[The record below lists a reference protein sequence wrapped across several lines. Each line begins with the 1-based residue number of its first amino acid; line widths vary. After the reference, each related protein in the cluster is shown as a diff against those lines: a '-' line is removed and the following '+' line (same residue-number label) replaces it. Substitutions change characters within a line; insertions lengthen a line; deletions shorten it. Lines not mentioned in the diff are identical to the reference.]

1 MRSLTIVTLLFAV
14 ASHQE
19 LFNSGRQA
27 YRQGN
32 FDKAASLLEE
42 AVQQQPN
49 NADYHFWL
57 GSTYGAQAQRASL
70 FKQPGLAKKTKA
82 EFERAV
88 QVDPNHLDA
97 RFGLLDYYS
106 IAPGIMGG
114 DMDKAVE
121 QANEIK
127 KRDSLAGHRAL
138 SRIYMRQKK
147 PDLARKEF
155 ATAVAEQPNSGKAR
169 FFYSGFLAGEKNYKG
184 ALDEIEVALR
194 VDPAYMPTYYR
205 LGQLSAMAGTNFGRG
220 EEALKKYLAYQP
232 AEDEPQHARA
242 WYWLGTIYEKEGRK
256 ADAKQSFQTALRLQP
271 GVKDY
276 QEALK
281 RVS

>member
-1 MRSLTIVTLLFAV
+1 MRSLTLVTLLLSA
-14 ASHQE
+14 
-19 LFNSGRQA
+19 LFNSGRDA

-32 FDKAASLLEE
+32 FDKAAEQLEQ
-42 AVQQQPN
+42 AVKQEPN

-57 GSTYGAQAQRASL
+57 GVTYGAQAQKASI
-70 FKQPGLAKKTKA
+70 FKAPGLAKKTRA

-88 QVDPNHLDA
+88 QLDPNHIEA
-97 RFGLLDYYS
+97 RLALLDYYS

-127 KRDSLAGHRAL
+127 KRDSLEGHRAFARL
-138 SRIYMRQKK
+138 YTRQKK
-147 PDLARKEF
+147 PDLARKEWV
-155 ATAVAEQPNSGKAR
+155 AAVNEQPNSAKAR
-169 FFYSGFLAGEKNYKG
+169 FFYSGYLMNEKNYKN
-184 ALDEIEVALR
+184 ALEEVDAGLR
-194 VDPAYMPTYYR
+194 ADPNYMPTYYR
-205 LGQLSAMAGTNFGRG
+205 LGQLSALSGANFGRG
-220 EEALKKYLAYQP
+220 EQALKKYLAYQP

-256 ADAKQSFQTALRLQP
+256 AEAKQSFQTALKLQP
-271 GVKDY
+271 GVKDF